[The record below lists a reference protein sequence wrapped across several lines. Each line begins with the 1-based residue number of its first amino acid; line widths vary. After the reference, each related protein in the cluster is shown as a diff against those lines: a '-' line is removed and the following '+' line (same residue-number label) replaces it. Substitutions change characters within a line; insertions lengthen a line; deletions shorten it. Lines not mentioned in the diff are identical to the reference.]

1 MRLEKW
7 VWLLL
12 PIAMA
17 RGGSL
22 PGWSVLD
29 NPAFDHFYN
38 LEYDQ
43 ALAGFVT
50 AAAQHPESATIHN
63 HIAQTILYRA
73 MFREGMLQTE
83 MLTSSNSFLK
93 MPKLTMSVADQS
105 QFTAAIECA
114 MELAQSRLNDN
125 PDDAEAL
132 YALGVSYELQ
142 GQYNFIVRKAYLDA
156 LHDITRAR
164 KFHERV
170 TRIEPG
176 MVDAEL
182 TQGVYEYVLGS
193 LRFGWKMLGFLGG
206 FEGNRARGIATI
218 NRVAGE
224 GNINRIEAAIVLA
237 AIYRREHRPAD
248 AICILKPLIP
258 LLPRNYLLRLEL
270 AGIYADQGDR
280 AAALDVLDQVERLWH
295 ARAPGYEML
304 SADLLRMVREQIL
317 MDVASNG
324 NSVRG

>member
-12 PIAMA
+12 PVLLA

-22 PGWSVLD
+22 PAWNVLD
-29 NPAFDHFYN
+29 NSAFEHFYN

-50 AAAQHPESATIHN
+50 AAAQQPESATIHN
-63 HIAQTILYRA
+63 HIAQTILYRE

-83 MLTSSNSFLK
+83 MLRSSNSFLK
-93 MPKLTMSVADQS
+93 MPKLKMSAADQS
-105 QFTAAIECA
+105 QFSAAIQCA

-125 PDDAEAL
+125 SDDADAL
-132 YALGVSYELQ
+132 YAQGVSYDLR

-170 TRIEPG
+170 TRLEPS

-182 TQGVYEYVLGS
+182 TQGVYEYVIGS

-206 FEGNRARGIATI
+206 FEGNPARDIATV
-218 NRVAGE
+218 NRVAAE
-224 GNINRIEAAIVLA
+224 GNLNRIDAAIVLA

-248 AICILKPLIP
+248 AICILKPLIS

-270 AGIYADQGDR
+270 AGMYGDQGDR
-280 AAALDVLDQVERLWH
+280 DAPLDVLDQVERLWH

-304 SADLLRMVREQIL
+304 NAELLRMVREQIL
-317 MDVASNG
+317 TNVASNRD
-324 NSVRG
+324 SVRG